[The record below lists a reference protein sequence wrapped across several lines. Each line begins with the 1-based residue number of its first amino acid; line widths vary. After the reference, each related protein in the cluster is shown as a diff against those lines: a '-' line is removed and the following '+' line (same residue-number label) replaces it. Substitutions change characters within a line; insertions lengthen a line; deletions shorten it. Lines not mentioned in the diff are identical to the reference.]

1 MLPIH
6 VTVNCYNIPNNT
18 EVFTEGYKILR
29 VGIPQ
34 LASAVGGAKSD
45 IYTLLGILNVFCHAN
60 HIFYQEEQTTNKSV
74 LSKQSS
80 TAHSLKLGRF
90 LNYRE
95 HCPLTRA
102 GEGSTAERYPAVPPR
117 GHRKEM

>member
-45 IYTLLGILNVFCHAN
+45 IYTLLGILNVFAMLITSPTRKN
-60 HIFYQEEQTTNKSV
+60 NQPIKAYSV
-74 LSKQSS
+74 NNPQ
-80 TAHSLKLGRF
+80 
-90 LNYRE
+90 
-95 HCPLTRA
+95 
-102 GEGSTAERYPAVPPR
+102 PPIP
-117 GHRKEM
+117 